1 MEIANP
7 EEGLSEPELLKGEA
21 DASSK
26 ISGDKDEI
34 LNMNIIEQKP
44 FV

>member
-21 DASSK
+21 DVPLPRFL
-26 ISGDKDEI
+26 EI
-34 LNMNIIEQKP
+34 RMK
-44 FV
+44 FST